1 MPSVDLKR
9 KDFLRVDCL
18 SSVSTCPSPRAGA
31 SLTAPPSQHPTAGCG
46 SFFEMSLPSGADA
59 SVLRDRVAALAAR
72 VEELETEAEADRAL
86 YLRIGM
92 GHTDPELK
100 AKPESEVFGALEQ
113 QNRDA
118 LYELKKTKSQKYQL
132 KQRVDELEKA
142 LESAASVEP
151 VSLTIVP
158 ECARCVE
165 RADAEAE
172 AEEEAK
178 AAEAA
183 AAEAKAEE
191 EAEAKAAEAKAKA
204 EAEAKTPTR
213 APPSRAERVPTRAKP
228 SARDVRD
235 AVDVLS
241 AHARGDASSAMS
253 CAALHLCLKHRDQ
266 CSNAESLMRRTIV
279 VMKNEAREAGRRSS
293 GVGFGPGKELAGA
306 LRTTKTSLAVVAK
319 TTTAREPRG
328 GVLGASLPQSSATK
342 KQSSQSSRAPVASPR
357 TPLAAAP
364 PSPAS
369 PYERR
374 SPPAKAAMPK
384 RSLAELTAPDARVQQ
399 WMAQKAKK
407 EEHRDKMKKRVVD
420 RDVKWMESMSKRQS
434 DRLKQSRKQEEA
446 AAAAMR
452 VELLKSRAKSREA
465 ADAEESP
472 GASSSLSPGSPR
484 PGTPGSD
491 VPSRASTPSVADER
505 LRLFGEA

>member
-1 MPSVDLKR
+1 
-9 KDFLRVDCL
+9 
-18 SSVSTCPSPRAGA
+18 
-31 SLTAPPSQHPTAGCG
+31 
-46 SFFEMSLPSGADA
+46 MSLPSDADA

-142 LESAASVEP
+142 LESATSAEP
-151 VSLTIVP
+151 VTLTIVP

-172 AEEEAK
+172 AEEEAR
-178 AAEAA
+178 AEAA

-191 EAEAKAAEAKAKA
+191 EARAAAEAKAKA
-204 EAEAKTPTR
+204 KAEADAKTPTR
-213 APPSRAERVPTRAKP
+213 APPARADPTRVPTRTKP

-253 CAALHLCLKHRDQ
+253 CAALHLCMKHRDQ
-266 CSNAESLMRRTIV
+266 CSNAESLMRRTIA
-279 VMKNEAREAGRRSS
+279 VMKNEAREAGRRGS

-306 LRTTKTSLAVVAK
+306 LRTTKTGLEVVAK
-319 TTTAREPRG
+319 TTTARGSRTG
-328 GVLGASLPQSSATK
+328 GVLGASLPQSEVATK

-374 SPPAKAAMPK
+374 GPPAKAAMPK

-465 ADAEESP
+465 RESADSEE
-472 GASSSLSPGSPR
+472 SLSPGSHR

-491 VPSRASTPSVADER
+491 PVSRASTPSISDER
-505 LRLFGEA
+505 MRLFGEA

>member
-1 MPSVDLKR
+1 
-9 KDFLRVDCL
+9 
-18 SSVSTCPSPRAGA
+18 
-31 SLTAPPSQHPTAGCG
+31 
-46 SFFEMSLPSGADA
+46 MSLPSDADA

-142 LESAASVEP
+142 LESATSAEP
-151 VSLTIVP
+151 VTLTIVP

-172 AEEEAK
+172 AEEEAR
-178 AAEAA
+178 AEAA

-191 EAEAKAAEAKAKA
+191 EARAAAEAKAKA
-204 EAEAKTPTR
+204 KAEADAKTPTR
-213 APPSRAERVPTRAKP
+213 APPARADPTRVPTRTKP

-253 CAALHLCLKHRDQ
+253 CAALHLCMKHRDQ
-266 CSNAESLMRRTIV
+266 CSNAESLMRRTIA
-279 VMKNEAREAGRRSS
+279 VMKNEAREAGRRGS

-306 LRTTKTSLAVVAK
+306 LRTTKTGLEVVAK
-319 TTTAREPRG
+319 TTTARGSRTG
-328 GVLGASLPQSSATK
+328 GVLGASLPQSEVATK
-342 KQSSQSSRAPVASPR
+342 KRSSQSSRAPVASPR

-465 ADAEESP
+465 REAADSEESL
-472 GASSSLSPGSPR
+472 SLSPGSHR

-491 VPSRASTPSVADER
+491 PVSRASTPSVADER
-505 LRLFGEA
+505 MRLFGEA

>member
-1 MPSVDLKR
+1 
-9 KDFLRVDCL
+9 
-18 SSVSTCPSPRAGA
+18 
-31 SLTAPPSQHPTAGCG
+31 
-46 SFFEMSLPSGADA
+46 MSLPSDADA

-118 LYELKKTKSQKYQL
+118 LYDLKKTKSQKYQL

-142 LESAASVEP
+142 LESATSAEP
-151 VSLTIVP
+151 VTLTIVP

-165 RADAEAE
+165 RADAEAK
-172 AEEEAK
+172 AEEEAR
-178 AAEAA
+178 AEAA

-191 EAEAKAAEAKAKA
+191 EARAAAEAKAKA
-204 EAEAKTPTR
+204 KAEADAKTPTR
-213 APPSRAERVPTRAKP
+213 APPARADPTRVPTRTKP

-253 CAALHLCLKHRDQ
+253 CAALHLCMKHRDQ
-266 CSNAESLMRRTIV
+266 CSNAESLMRRTIA
-279 VMKNEAREAGRRSS
+279 VMKNEAREAGRRGS

-306 LRTTKTSLAVVAK
+306 LRTTKTGLEVVAK
-319 TTTAREPRG
+319 TTTARGSRTG
-328 GVLGASLPQSSATK
+328 GVLGASLPQSEVATK
-342 KQSSQSSRAPVASPR
+342 KRSSQSSRAPVASPR

-465 ADAEESP
+465 REAADSEESL
-472 GASSSLSPGSPR
+472 SLSPGSHR

-491 VPSRASTPSVADER
+491 PVSRASTPSVADER
-505 LRLFGEA
+505 MRLFGEA